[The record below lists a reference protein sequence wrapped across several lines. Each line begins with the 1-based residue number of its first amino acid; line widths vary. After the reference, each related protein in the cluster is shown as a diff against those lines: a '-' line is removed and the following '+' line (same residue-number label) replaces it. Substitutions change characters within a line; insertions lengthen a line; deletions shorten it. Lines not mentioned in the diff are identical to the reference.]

1 MKNALEILRKLQI
14 ETEGKTS
21 AINLFETLGTFIED
35 DLQEIIDELEEHQ
48 NKLQELFE
56 EVS

>member
-14 ETEGKTS
+14 EAEGKTS
-21 AINLFETLGTFIED
+21 AINLFEALSTFIED
-35 DLQEIIDELEEHQ
+35 DLQEVIDELEEHQ
-48 NKLQELFE
+48 NKLQE